1 MQAILYNIDDPLN
14 KVVKTLNDGT
24 AIDISLKN
32 VSNVNS
38 FSVVLK
44 NDKPIFNYI
53 HFPKLGYYY
62 VSDIEVINNK
72 LNRYYLEVDVL
83 MTYQDIILNSN
94 CRYKRSLK
102 TGDTLSININQDAFT
117 AIELIE
123 GDVKLENVNNAILTV
138 VGG

>member
-14 KVVKTLNDGT
+14 KVVKTLEGGLSL
-24 AIDISLKN
+24 DISLKN

-44 NDKPIFNYI
+44 NDKPVFNYI
-53 HFPKLGYYY
+53 HFLELGYYF
-62 VSDIEVINNK
+62 VSDIEVINNT
-72 LNRYYLEVDVL
+72 LVRYYLEVDVL
-83 MTYQDIILNSN
+83 MTYSDLILNSN

>member
-14 KVVKTLNDGT
+14 KVVKTLTGGL
-24 AIDISLKN
+24 ILDISLKN

-83 MTYQDIILNSN
+83 MTYLDLILNSN

-102 TGDTLSININQDAFT
+102 TGDTLSINITQDAFT

-123 GDVKLENVNNAILTV
+123 GDVKLENTNNAILTV

>member
-1 MQAILYNIDDPLN
+1 MQAILYDIDEPLN
-14 KVVKTLNDGT
+14 KVLKTLTDGSE
-24 AIDISLKN
+24 IDIKLKN
-32 VSNVNS
+32 VSDVNS
-38 FSVVLK
+38 FSVVLS
-44 NDKPIFNYI
+44 NDKPVFNYV
-53 HFPKLGYYY
+53 HFPKLGYYF
-62 VSDIEVINNK
+62 VSRVEVINNK

-83 MTYQDIILNSN
+83 MTYSNLILNSN

-138 VGG
+138 IGG

>member
-1 MQAILYNIDDPLN
+1 MQAILYDIDEPLN
-14 KVVKTLNDGT
+14 KVVKTLTDGSE
-24 AIDISLKN
+24 IDIKLKN
-32 VSNVNS
+32 ISDVNS
-38 FSVVLK
+38 FSVVLN
-44 NDKPIFNYI
+44 NDKPVFNYV
-53 HFPKLGYYY
+53 HFIELGYYF
-62 VSDIEVINNK
+62 VSRVEVINNK

-83 MTYQDIILNSN
+83 MTYSDIILNSN

-123 GDVKLENVNNAILTV
+123 GDVKLENTNNAILTV

>member
-14 KVVKTLNDGT
+14 KVVKTLTNGT
-24 AIDISLKN
+24 GIDISLKN

-44 NDKPIFNYI
+44 NDKPDFNYV
-53 HFPKLGYYY
+53 HFPKLGYYF
-62 VSDIEVINNK
+62 VSDIEVVNNK
-72 LNRYYLEVDVL
+72 LNRYYLEIDVL
-83 MTYQDIILNSN
+83 MTYSDIILNSN

>member
-14 KVVKTLNDGT
+14 KMVKTLPGGSEI
-24 AIDISLKN
+24 AINLKN

-44 NDKPIFNYI
+44 NDKSIFNYI
-53 HFPKLGYYY
+53 YFPKLGYYF
-62 VSDIEVINNK
+62 VSDIEVINNT
-72 LNRYYLEVDVL
+72 LIRYYLEIDVL
-83 MTYQDIILNSN
+83 MTYSDLILNSK

-138 VGG
+138 IGG

>member
-1 MQAILYNIDDPLN
+1 MRAILYNIDDPLN
-14 KVVKTLNDGT
+14 KLVKTLESGLSL
-24 AIDISLKN
+24 DISLKN

-44 NDKPIFNYI
+44 NDKPVFNYV
-53 HFPKLGYYY
+53 HFLELGYYY
-62 VSDIEVINNK
+62 VSDIEVVNNK
-72 LNRYYLEVDVL
+72 LNRYYLEIDVL
-83 MTYQDIILNSN
+83 MTYSDIILNSK

-123 GDVKLENVNNAILTV
+123 GNVKLDNVNNAILTV
-138 VGG
+138 IGG